1 MKAYVI
7 EQAGGPE
14 VLRLRDIASPEPNA
28 NEVRIRVRAFGLN
41 RAELYR
47 RAGKMG
53 PITGPVVPGIEAVGE
68 VLLDPSGRF
77 RVGQRV
83 ATAMGGLQFS
93 RNGSYAE
100 EVTVLRSNVLALP
113 DTYLSWEEL
122 AALPQAYLTIWGALD
137 RSLAIQPGQTL
148 LVRGATSSVGLAALT
163 YAKARGLRVLAS
175 TRSAENTERLRQLGA
190 DLVFVDNGEL
200 SASILAALPEGVDA
214 ALEVVGAPTLRD
226 SVRSLRPFGSVCVIG
241 LLGGPPSLERFQLMQ
256 DLPGA
261 ARLSF
266 FPSDLLG
273 GAYLDLGDSPLGWVV
288 QELAS
293 GRLPSL
299 LSATFDFDDLPAP
312 TASWRPIA
320 PSASSWSA
328 SRGEPTMLHIPLA
341 RLALPF
347 LCTTLSPFAAHAAA
361 ADPTIEAA
369 VTRQLERYE
378 EALNAS
384 DVDAVM
390 RLYAR
395 DPVFMPQHS
404 LPRWAAR
411 RYARPTGRCSRRS
424 AWTSTSASTRSARWA
439 RTGPSPGPAPTVR

>member
-163 YAKARGLRVLAS
+163 YAKARG
-175 TRSAENTERLRQLGA
+175 
-190 DLVFVDNGEL
+190 
-200 SASILAALPEGVDA
+200 
-214 ALEVVGAPTLRD
+214 
-226 SVRSLRPFGSVCVIG
+226 
-241 LLGGPPSLERFQLMQ
+241 
-256 DLPGA
+256 
-261 ARLSF
+261 
-266 FPSDLLG
+266 
-273 GAYLDLGDSPLGWVV
+273 
-288 QELAS
+288 
-293 GRLPSL
+293 
-299 LSATFDFDDLPAP
+299 
-312 TASWRPIA
+312 
-320 PSASSWSA
+320 
-328 SRGEPTMLHIPLA
+328 
-341 RLALPF
+341 
-347 LCTTLSPFAAHAAA
+347 
-361 ADPTIEAA
+361 
-369 VTRQLERYE
+369 
-378 EALNAS
+378 
-384 DVDAVM
+384 
-390 RLYAR
+390 
-395 DPVFMPQHS
+395 
-404 LPRWAAR
+404 
-411 RYARPTGRCSRRS
+411 
-424 AWTSTSASTRSARWA
+424 
-439 RTGPSPGPAPTVR
+439 